1 MMRGGVER
9 YHEATLDTI
18 QQHTIFEKATEAN
31 AATAKGG
38 KKKETNKKTEGKGC
52 VGNWRLFQSSH
63 RNPNHPYNNYSNCNN
78 NNNNYKATTKTIVEV
93 KETEDTT
100 AEAKADM
107 VAVVAKE
114 VVDTKV
120 NTMILTIKE
129 IIII

>member
-1 MMRGGVER
+1 MEVE
-9 YHEATLDTI
+9 
-18 QQHTIFEKATEAN
+18 
-31 AATAKGG
+31 
-38 KKKETNKKTEGKGC
+38 
-52 VGNWRLFQSSH
+52 
-63 RNPNHPYNNYSNCNN
+63 
-78 NNNNYKATTKTIVEV
+78 
-93 KETEDTT
+93 ETEDTT